1 VVLFPSGR
9 FVSPGVK
16 SLPRGAL
23 QIAVHWLLAAFCLA
37 GAGLAQSLPSSPF
50 SVIDEAEAPPALVRS
65 VRIVPAADGPAVEI
79 ITTRP
84 MVPIITRLTGPARLV
99 IDLPKSYL
107 PERQKIAFRDEEISG
122 VRISQFQK
130 NPPIVRMVVD
140 LTKPCGFGWD
150 EAGNRLMIRLRP
162 EQPNVEPANSAQSNP
177 GEAAS
182 PAFTEGIAPVSSVEG
197 VVSGAVLPASNRFA
211 ASSSVTAGADT
222 AIVKLARGGEVR
234 VCPGTT
240 VSVTSS
246 QNGGDLM
253 LGMSTGAL
261 EAHYLLNASTDS
273 VLTPDFR
280 IFLPGPGRFDYAISA
295 DSRGNTCVR
304 ALPGNTAV
312 AMVSEVMGKGVYQV
326 KPSEQVVFHAGQ
338 LALLDANAP
347 ADCGCPASSVPVMR
361 VAAPQPAN
369 SGLASLASPP
379 VVSASGALPASPAVS
394 ETGSAT
400 PVTASLPP
408 SKPEEIHVQVEA
420 PLVFRASDSQPTGAE
435 PVEVKPASPG
445 DSGPPQVADAS
456 PTVVPSGS
464 EPAARPA
471 HRGFFGKV
479 KSVLAT
485 MFH

>member
-1 VVLFPSGR
+1 MVLLLSVR

-23 QIAVHWLLAAFCLA
+23 QIAVHSLLAGLCLA
-37 GAGLAQSLPSSPF
+37 GAGLAQSPPSSPF

-65 VRIVPAADGPAVEI
+65 VRIVPAPDGPAVEI

-84 MVPIITRLTGPARLV
+84 MVPIITRLTDPARLV

-107 PERQKIAFRDEEISG
+107 TERQKIAFRDEQISG
-122 VRISQFQK
+122 VRINQFQK
-130 NPPIVRMVVD
+130 KPPIVRMVVD

-162 EQPNVEPANSAQSNP
+162 GQPDVAQASPAQPNS
-177 GEAAS
+177 AAS
-182 PAFTEGIAPVSSVEG
+182 PAFTQGIAPVSSVEG
-197 VVSGAVLPASNRFA
+197 VISGAVLPSSNRFA
-211 ASSSVTAGADT
+211 PSSSVTAGADT

-280 IFLPGPGRFDYAISA
+280 IFLPGPGRFDYAISS

-369 SGLASLASPP
+369 SAL
-379 VVSASGALPASPAVS
+379 ASGAAPPGASASLPATPAVS
-394 ETGSAT
+394 EAAGSTT

-420 PLVFRASDSQPTGAE
+420 PLVFRASDTPPASPAAA
-435 PVEVKPASPG
+435 EVKPVSPG
-445 DSGPPQVADAS
+445 NAEPAQVAVVS
-456 PTVVPSGS
+456 PPTSPPGP